1 MASKISLIHPNCDTC
16 VNNERGFCEWDFYQQ
31 KPLFFFTKS
40 PPVVQK
46 MHQNAMTKTGK
57 NKAFGEFLGKK
68 PQISL

>member
-1 MASKISLIHPNCDTC
+1 MREAF
-16 VNNERGFCEWDFYQQ
+16 VNGIFTNKNLF
-31 KPLFFFTKS
+31 FFFTKS

-57 NKAFGEFLGKK
+57 NKAFGEFMGKK